1 MAIKQIILSIMSSL
15 KMHSSDYCDLE
26 TVSGFETLVF
36 KDGTMLSLLRYNG
49 MLSQVSG
56 VNFIRMIDQMSDSLN
71 NIMQNSGY
79 KIVCVFRKDL
89 DAFSNLA
96 RVEAT
101 KKTSIKKT
109 QLQLAD
115 IIEES
120 IETAKGNVYDEEVY
134 FGLMTNMKA
143 LDAVEIEG
151 LKKKKPL
158 ENFDTPKLTTAQNIF
173 HTVNMLHSKH
183 NEFVERFIGTFRG
196 SDFYVSIDKI
206 NAVKALA
213 AIRHQAQPNSSPR
226 DWTPCV
232 AIDAEIL
239 RSQVNIDEYHHPIMF
254 PATDDLDDM
263 SYLMPP
269 ELPRQMLSQTIEV
282 LGAAENL
289 PPNTVK
295 CDGRLYASVFM
306 DIPPTAP
313 AMFNE
318 VFSAFNNTAFYDTR
332 GRVRTMPW
340 SLTFVITGDGMAGA
354 IMKRAFK
361 DVVGLAP
368 PMTNS
373 SLQAAYNSL
382 SWLKKNDKAVVG
394 IQISAMT
401 WVDDLNEKSR
411 ETLTNRNNRLKY
423 SMESWG
429 SMKVISNVGDPVM
442 GWRSNIIGMSTNH
455 VGTKGAAPL
464 PQVLAMLPLTRP
476 ASAFSNGTVINRT
489 LDGKLML
496 LEKFSSQMR
505 TWVKCIVGTPGSG
518 KSVML
523 NNELLE
529 TCMLAGLERLP
540 LITVI
545 DKGESSSG
553 FIELIRDRLPPHLQY
568 LAVTKKL
575 RKEKEYAINP
585 FDIKVGL
592 TRPLNDEKTQME
604 AFLTALLTPAESTK
618 PYTDTLSFASQ
629 LIVSLFDSVQEYS
642 DEGTPNKYA
651 YGDNTELDDYI
662 IEHEL
667 VNFEVNSDSGNPVYH
682 RPEDI
687 TYFALVRR
695 MHLIGESHP
704 DGSKK
709 RVQAWRSRDLA
720 HRLAMPTLAGLNA
733 ILASPKITEAY
744 TNRVASGETM
754 PVYAKRALSEVISS
768 YPCFANHTQFDV
780 DTARLV
786 SLDLQE
792 VVSKQSPKQSSL
804 FVQIAR
810 MVGVKKINLSSED
823 IKSDMI
829 PDMFKDYYKKE
840 FQNLNADRKIIAI
853 DEMHNYRGNSV
864 FMGLLEVDAREGRK
878 WGIELILAS
887 QNISDFYFPDT
898 KDGSPKVDLL
908 GFVTHLC
915 VCTTP
920 EGGDL
925 NIFHE
930 YFDPINTNTGR
941 HKIPSSTL
949 ASIKLDDQGL
959 TYLSCLTTRKEKYTQ
974 LLTLEVAPK
983 LLWSLTTTSEDRLI
997 RSYMYQLTAG
1007 DRTKAIA
1014 ALAYYLP
1021 SGAKKRIEQ
1030 LRSNLIA
1037 ENAKVSED
1045 EIADKSNSLIQELAG
1060 QALLIYEGKLARER
1074 ELIEEY

>member
-1 MAIKQIILSIMSSL
+1 
-15 KMHSSDYCDLE
+15 MHSSDYCDLE
-26 TVSGFETLVF
+26 TVSGSDTLVF
-36 KDGTMLSLLRYNG
+36 KDGTMLTLLRYNG

-56 VNFIRMIDQMSDSLN
+56 INFVKMIDQMADHLN
-71 NIMQNSGY
+71 NLMLNSGY

-89 DAFSNLA
+89 DAFSSLA
-96 RVEAT
+96 QIEAT
-101 KKTSIKKT
+101 KKMTVDK
-109 QLQLAD
+109 LQLNLRD
-115 IIEES
+115 IIEEA
-120 IETAKGNVYDEEVY
+120 IEAARNSVYDEEVY
-134 FGLMTNMKA
+134 FGLMTNRHS

-151 LKKKKPL
+151 LKNRKPVA
-158 ENFDTPKLTTAQNIF
+158 NFDAPKLSTAQNLF
-173 HTVNMLHSKH
+173 HTVNILHAKH
-183 NEFVERFIGTFRG
+183 SEFVERFMGAFRG
-196 SDFYVSIDKI
+196 GDFYVSMEKI

-213 AIRHQAQPNSSPR
+213 IIRHQAQPNSSPR
-226 DWTPCV
+226 NWTPCI
-232 AIDAEIL
+232 AISAEAM
-239 RSQVNIDEYHHPIMF
+239 RAQAGIDNYNTPVTF
-254 PATDDLDDM
+254 PATNDLDDM
-263 SYLMPP
+263 SYLMPA
-269 ELPRQMLSQTIEV
+269 ELPRQLLSQTTEV
-282 LGAAENL
+282 LGSSENL

-306 DIPPTAP
+306 DIPPTTP
-313 AMFNE
+313 SMFNDI
-318 VFSAFNNTAFYDTR
+318 FSAFNNTAFYDTR

-340 SLTFVITGDGMAGA
+340 SLTYVITGDGMAGSV
-354 IMKRAFK
+354 MKRAFK

-368 PMTNS
+368 PMTNAN
-373 SLQAAYNSL
+373 LQAAYNQL

-394 IQISAMT
+394 IQVSAMT
-401 WVDDLNEKSR
+401 WVDDLNEKAR
-411 ETLTNRNNRLKY
+411 ETLSNRANRLKY

-429 SMKVISNVGDPVM
+429 GMKVIANVGDPM
-442 GWRSNIIGMSTNH
+442 IGWRSNIIGMSTNH

-476 ASAFSNGTVINRT
+476 ASAFKNGTVINRT

-523 NNELLE
+523 NNELVE

-540 LITVI
+540 FITVI

-553 FIELIRDRLPPHLQY
+553 FIELIRDRLPVHLQY

-592 TRPLNDEKTQME
+592 NRPLNDEKSQME
-604 AFLTALLTPAESTK
+604 AFLTALLTPAESAK
-618 PYTDTLSFASQ
+618 PYKDTLAFVSQ
-629 LIVSLFDSVQEYS
+629 LIVSLFDSVQEGT
-642 DEGTPNKYA
+642 DNGTPNKYQ
-651 YGDNTELDDYI
+651 YRQNIELDDYLIENGI
-662 IEHEL
+662 IQHEKQ
-667 VNFEVNSDSGNPVYH
+667 NGQPVYH
-682 RPEDI
+682 RPIEV
-687 TYFALVRR
+687 TYFALVRKL
-695 MHLIGESHP
+695 HILGESYP

-709 RVQAWRSRDLA
+709 RVQAWRARDLS

-733 ILASPKITEAY
+733 ILSSPKITDAY
-744 TNRVASGETM
+744 TNKVESGETM
-754 PVYAKRALSEVISS
+754 PVYAKRAVAEAISS
-768 YPCFANHTQFDV
+768 YPCFAHHTQFDV

-792 VVSKQSPKQSSL
+792 VVSKSNPKQSSL

-823 IKSDMI
+823 VKSAAI
-829 PDMFKDYYKKE
+829 PDLFKAYYKKE
-840 FQNLNADRKIIAI
+840 LQNLNADRKVLAI

-878 WGIELILAS
+878 WGLELILAS
-887 QNISDFYFPDT
+887 QNINDFYFPDT
-898 KDGSPKVDLL
+898 TDGTPKVDLL

-920 EGGDL
+920 EGDDL
-925 NIFHE
+925 NTFHK
-930 YFDPINTNTGR
+930 YFDPLDTNTGR
-941 HKIPSSTL
+941 HKIPASTL
-949 ASIKLDDQGL
+949 ASIKLDSSGL

-974 LLTLEVAPK
+974 LLTLQVAPK

-997 RSYMYQLTAG
+997 RNYMYQLTSG

-1021 SGAKKRIEQ
+1021 SGAKERIEVM
-1030 LRSNLIA
+1030 RKNMIA
-1037 ENAKVSED
+1037 ENSKVSED
-1045 EIADKSNSLIQELAG
+1045 ELDHQSNSLIQELAR
-1060 QALLIYEGKLARER
+1060 QALLIYEGKLALER
-1074 ELIEEY
+1074 QMVEEF

>member
-56 VNFIRMIDQMSDSLN
+56 TNFVRMIDQMADSLN
-71 NIMQNSGY
+71 NSMQSSGY

-89 DAFSNLA
+89 DAFSSLA
-96 RVEAT
+96 RVEST
-101 KKTSIKKT
+101 KKMSVTK
-109 QLQLAD
+109 LQINLID

-120 IETAKGNVYDEEVY
+120 IESARSSVYDEEVY
-134 FGLMTNMKA
+134 FGLMTNMKS

-151 LKKKKPL
+151 LKKKKPV
-158 ENFDTPKLTTAQNIF
+158 EGFDAPKLTTAQNMF
-173 HTVNMLHSKH
+173 HTVNILHSKH

-196 SDFYVSIDKI
+196 TDFYVSIEKI
-206 NAVKALA
+206 NAVKALST
-213 AIRHQAQPNSSPR
+213 IRHQAQPNSSPR
-226 DWTPCV
+226 DWTPCI
-232 AIDAEIL
+232 AISQDAM
-239 RSQVNIDEYHHPIMF
+239 RAQSGIDDYHQPIMF
-254 PATDDLDDM
+254 PSSDDLDDM

-269 ELPRQMLSQTIEV
+269 ELPRQLMSQTIEV
-282 LGAAENL
+282 LGSAENL

-295 CDGRLYASVFM
+295 CDNRLYASVFM

-318 VFSAFNNTAFYDTR
+318 VFSAFNNTAFQDAR

-340 SLTFVITGDGMAGA
+340 SLTFVISGDGMAGA
-354 IMKRAFK
+354 VMKRAFK

-368 PMTNS
+368 PMTNAN
-373 SLQAAYNSL
+373 LQAAYNNL
-382 SWLKKNDKAVVG
+382 SWLKKNEKAVVG

-401 WVDDLNEKSR
+401 WVDDLNAKSR
-411 ETLTNRNNRLKY
+411 ETLTNRSNRLKY

-429 SMKVISNVGDPVM
+429 SMKVISNVGDPIM

-476 ASAFSNGTVINRT
+476 ASPFKNGTVINRT

-523 NNELLE
+523 NNELVE
-529 TCMLAGLERLP
+529 ACMLAGLERLP

-553 FIELIRDRLPPHLQY
+553 FIELIRDRMPVHLQY

-592 TRPLNDEKTQME
+592 TRPLNDEKIQME
-604 AFLTALLTPAESTK
+604 AFLTALLTPAESSK

-629 LIVSLFDSVQEYS
+629 LITSLFDSVQEGN
-642 DEGTPNKYA
+642 DEGTPNKYQ
-651 YGDNTELDDYI
+651 YRDNIELDDYLI
-662 IEHEL
+662 ANDI
-667 VNFEVNSDSGNPVYH
+667 VKFEINGSGQPVYH

-695 MHLIGESHP
+695 LHVIGESHP
-704 DGSKK
+704 DESKK
-709 RVQAWRSRDLA
+709 RVLAWRARDLS
-720 HRLAMPTLAGLNA
+720 HRLAMPTLAGLNS
-733 ILASPKITEAY
+733 ILSTSKIAESY
-744 TNRVASGETM
+744 TNKVASGETM
-754 PVYAKRALSEVISS
+754 PVYAKRAVAEAISS
-768 YPCFANHTQFDV
+768 YPCFAHNTQFDV

-810 MVGVKKINLSSED
+810 MVAVKKINLSSED
-823 IKSDMI
+823 IKSDAI
-829 PDMFKDYYKKE
+829 PDIFKDYYKRE

-887 QNISDFYFPDT
+887 QNVSDFYFPDT
-898 KDGSPKVDLL
+898 TDGTPKVDLL

-925 NIFHE
+925 NVFHE
-930 YFDPINTNTGR
+930 YFDPIDSNTGR

-949 ASIKLDDQGL
+949 SSIKLDSEGL

-974 LLTLEVAPK
+974 LLTLQVAPK
-983 LLWSLTTTSEDRLI
+983 LLWSLTTTAEDRLI
-997 RSYMYQLTAG
+997 RNYMYQLTSG

-1021 SGAKKRIEQ
+1021 SGAKERIEAK
-1030 LRSNLIA
+1030 RSNLIA

-1045 EIADKSNSLIQELAG
+1045 EISNESNKLIKDLATH
-1060 QALLIYEGKLARER
+1060 ALLIYEAKLAKER
-1074 ELIEEY
+1074 ELLEEY

>member
-1 MAIKQIILSIMSSL
+1 
-15 KMHSSDYCDLE
+15 MHSSDYCDLE

-36 KDGTMLSLLRYNG
+36 KDGTMLSILRYNG

-56 VNFIRMIDQMSDSLN
+56 SNFVKMIDQMAEHLN
-71 NIMQNSGY
+71 NIMLNSGY

-89 DAFSNLA
+89 DAFSSLA
-96 RVEAT
+96 QIQAT
-101 KKTSIKKT
+101 KNLTVDK
-109 QLQLAD
+109 LQLDLRD

-120 IETAKGNVYDEEVY
+120 IEAARSNVYDEEVY
-134 FGLMTNMKA
+134 FGLMTNIKS

-151 LKKKKPL
+151 LKNKKPP
-158 ENFDTPKLTTAQNIF
+158 EGFDAPKLTTAQNLF
-173 HTVNMLHSKH
+173 HTVNILHAKH
-183 NEFVERFIGTFRG
+183 NEFVERFMGAFRG
-196 SDFYVSIDKI
+196 GDFYVSMEKV
-206 NAVKALA
+206 NAVKALSL
-213 AIRHQAQPNSSPR
+213 IRHQAQPNSSPR
-226 DWTPCV
+226 DWTPCI
-232 AIDAEIL
+232 AISADAM
-239 RSQVNIDEYHHPIMF
+239 RAQSGIDDYHTPITF

-269 ELPRQMLSQTIEV
+269 ELPRQLLSQTIEV
-282 LGAAENL
+282 LGASDNL
-289 PPNTVK
+289 PPNTIK

-313 AMFNE
+313 SMFNE
-318 VFSAFNNTAFYDTR
+318 IFSAFNNTAFYDTR
-332 GRVRTMPW
+332 GRIRTMPW
-340 SLTFVITGDGMAGA
+340 SLTYVITGDGMAGSV
-354 IMKRAFK
+354 MKRAFK

-368 PMTNS
+368 PMTNAN
-373 SLQAAYNSL
+373 LQAAYNQL

-401 WVDDLNEKSR
+401 WVDDINAKSR
-411 ETLTNRNNRLKY
+411 ETLSNRSNRLKY

-429 SMKVISNVGDPVM
+429 SMKVISNVGDPMM

-476 ASAFSNGTVINRT
+476 ASAFKNGTVINRT

-523 NNELLE
+523 NNELVE

-540 LITVI
+540 FITVI

-553 FIELIRDRLPPHLQY
+553 FIDLIRDRLPVHLKY

-592 TRPLNDEKTQME
+592 YRPLNDEKTQME
-604 AFLTALLTPAESTK
+604 AFLTALLTPAESAK
-618 PYTDTLSFASQ
+618 PYKDTLAFVSQ
-629 LIVSLFDSVQEYS
+629 LIVSLFDSVQEGT
-642 DEGTPNKYA
+642 DNGTPNKYQ
-651 YGDNTELDDYI
+651 YHQNVELDEYLIDNNI
-662 IEHEL
+662 
-667 VNFEVNSDSGNPVYH
+667 VQFEQNNGQPIYH
-682 RPEDI
+682 RPLEV

-695 MHLIGESHP
+695 LHLLGETFP
-704 DGSKK
+704 EGSKK
-709 RVQAWRSRDLA
+709 RVEAWRARDLA
-720 HRLAMPTLAGLNA
+720 HRLAMPTLVGLNA
-733 ILASPKITEAY
+733 ILSSPKIKEAY
-744 TNRVASGETM
+744 TNVVDSGETM
-754 PVYAKRALSEVISS
+754 PVYAKRAVAEAISS
-768 YPCFANHTQFDV
+768 YPCFAHHTQFDV

-823 IKSDMI
+823 VKSDAI
-829 PDMFKDYYKKE
+829 PDIFKAYYKRE
-840 FQNLNADRKIIAI
+840 LQNLNADRKVLAI

-878 WGIELILAS
+878 WGLELILAS
-887 QNISDFYFPDT
+887 QNINDFYFPDT
-898 KDGSPKVDLL
+898 KDGTPKVDLL

-920 EGGDL
+920 EGDDL
-925 NIFHE
+925 TIFQK
-930 YFDPINTNTGR
+930 YFDPVDSTSGR

-949 ASIKLDDQGL
+949 SSIKLDSSGL

-974 LLTLEVAPK
+974 LLTLQVAPK

-997 RSYMYQLTAG
+997 RNYMYQLTSG

-1021 SGAKKRIEQ
+1021 SGAKERIEL
-1030 LRSNLIA
+1030 LRNNMMA
-1037 ENAKVSED
+1037 ENSKVSED
-1045 EIADKSNSLIQELAG
+1045 EIASQSNSLIQELAR
-1060 QALLIYEGKLARER
+1060 QALLIYEAKLANER
-1074 ELIEEY
+1074 QMIEEF

>member
-1 MAIKQIILSIMSSL
+1 
-15 KMHSSDYCDLE
+15 MHSSDYCDLE

-36 KDGTMLSLLRYNG
+36 KDGTMLSILRYNG

-56 VNFIRMIDQMSDSLN
+56 TNFVKMIDQMAEHLN
-71 NIMQNSGY
+71 NIMLNSGY

-89 DAFSNLA
+89 DAFSSLA
-96 RVEAT
+96 HIEAT
-101 KKTSIKKT
+101 KKMTVDK
-109 QLQLAD
+109 LQLDLKD

-120 IETAKGNVYDEEVY
+120 IEAARSNVYDEEVY
-134 FGLMTNMKA
+134 FGLMTNMKS

-151 LKKKKPL
+151 LKNKKPPAG
-158 ENFDTPKLTTAQNIF
+158 FDAPKLTTAQNLF
-173 HTVNMLHSKH
+173 HTVNILHSKH
-183 NEFVERFIGTFRG
+183 NEFVERFMGAFRG
-196 SDFYVSIDKI
+196 GDFYVSIEKV
-206 NAVKALA
+206 NAVKALSL
-213 AIRHQAQPNSSPR
+213 IRHQAQPNSSPR
-226 DWTPCV
+226 DWTPCI
-232 AIDAEIL
+232 AISADAM
-239 RSQVNIDEYHHPIMF
+239 RAQAGIDEYHTPVTF
-254 PATDDLDDM
+254 PANDDLDDM

-269 ELPRQMLSQTIEV
+269 ELPRQLLSQTIEV
-282 LGAAENL
+282 LGASENL

-306 DIPPTAP
+306 DIPPTTP
-313 AMFNE
+313 SMFNDI
-318 VFSAFNNTAFYDTR
+318 FSAFNNTAFYDTR

-340 SLTFVITGDGMAGA
+340 SLTYVITGDGMAGSV
-354 IMKRAFK
+354 MKRAFK

-368 PMTNS
+368 PMTNAN
-373 SLQAAYNSL
+373 LQAAYNQL

-411 ETLTNRNNRLKY
+411 ETLSNRSNRLKY

-429 SMKVISNVGDPVM
+429 GMKVISNVGDPVM

-464 PQVLAMLPLTRP
+464 PQVLAMLPITRP
-476 ASAFSNGTVINRT
+476 ASAFKNGTVINRT

-523 NNELLE
+523 NNELVE

-540 LITVI
+540 FITVI

-553 FIELIRDRLPPHLQY
+553 FIDLIRDRLPVHLKY

-592 TRPLNDEKTQME
+592 YRPLNDEKTQME
-604 AFLTALLTPAESTK
+604 AFLTALLTPAESSK
-618 PYTDTLSFASQ
+618 PYKDTLSFVSQ
-629 LIVSLFDSVQEYS
+629 LIVSLFDSVQE
-642 DEGTPNKYA
+642 GTDNGVPNKYQ
-651 YGDNTELDDYI
+651 YRQNIELDEYLI
-662 IEHEL
+662 AHEI
-667 VNFEVNSDSGNPVYH
+667 VQFEQNNGQPIFH
-682 RPEDI
+682 RPLEV

-695 MHLIGESHP
+695 LHLLGESFKE
-704 DGSKK
+704 GSRK
-709 RVQAWRSRDLA
+709 RVEAWRARDLA
-720 HRLAMPTLAGLNA
+720 HRLAMPTLVGLNA
-733 ILASPKITEAY
+733 ILSTPKIKEAY
-744 TNRVASGETM
+744 TNVVDSGETM
-754 PVYAKRALSEVISS
+754 PVYAKRAVAEAISS
-768 YPCFANHTQFDV
+768 YPCFAHHTQFDV

-823 IKSDMI
+823 VKSDAI
-829 PDMFKDYYKKE
+829 PDLFKAYYKRE
-840 FQNLNADRKIIAI
+840 LQNLNADRKVLAI

-878 WGIELILAS
+878 WGLELILAS
-887 QNISDFYFPDT
+887 QNINDFYFPDT
-898 KDGSPKVDLL
+898 KDGTPKVDLL

-920 EGGDL
+920 EGDDL
-925 NIFHE
+925 TIFQK
-930 YFDPINTNTGR
+930 YFDPADSSSGR

-949 ASIKLDDQGL
+949 SSIKLDSSGL

-974 LLTLEVAPK
+974 LLTLQVAPK

-997 RSYMYQLTAG
+997 RNYMYQLTSG

-1021 SGAKKRIEQ
+1021 SGAKERIEM
-1030 LRSNLIA
+1030 LRNNMMA
-1037 ENAKVSED
+1037 ENSKVSED
-1045 EIADKSNSLIQELAG
+1045 EIADQSNNLIQELAR
-1060 QALLIYEGKLARER
+1060 QALLIYEAKLANER
-1074 ELIEEY
+1074 QMVEEF

>member
-1 MAIKQIILSIMSSL
+1 MAMKQILLSIMSSL

-36 KDGTMLSLLRYNG
+36 KDGTMLSILRYNG

-56 VNFIRMIDQMSDSLN
+56 SNFVRMIDQMADHLN
-71 NIMQNSGY
+71 NIMLNSGY

-89 DAFSNLA
+89 DAFSSLA
-96 RVEAT
+96 HIEAT
-101 KKTSIKKT
+101 KKMTVDK
-109 QLQLAD
+109 LQLDLKD

-120 IETAKGNVYDEEVY
+120 IEAARSNVYDEEVY
-134 FGLMTNMKA
+134 FGLMTNMKS
-143 LDAVEIEG
+143 LDAVEAEG
-151 LKKKKPL
+151 LKNKKPTDG
-158 ENFDTPKLTTAQNIF
+158 FDAPKLSTAQNLF
-173 HTVNMLHSKH
+173 HTVNILHSKH
-183 NEFVERFIGTFRG
+183 NEFVERFMGAFRG
-196 SDFYVSIDKI
+196 GDFYVSIEKV
-206 NAVKALA
+206 NAVKALSL
-213 AIRHQAQPNSSPR
+213 IRHQAQPNSSPR
-226 DWTPCV
+226 DWKPCI
-232 AIDAEIL
+232 AISQAAM
-239 RSQVNIDEYHHPIMF
+239 RSQANIDEYHMPITF

-263 SYLMPP
+263 SYMMPP
-269 ELPRQMLSQTIEV
+269 ELPRQLLSQTIEV

-289 PPNTVK
+289 PPNTIK

-306 DIPPTAP
+306 DIPPTSP
-313 AMFNE
+313 SMFNE
-318 VFSAFNNTAFYDTR
+318 IFSAFNNTAFYDTR

-340 SLTFVITGDGMAGA
+340 SLTYVITGDGMAGSV
-354 IMKRAFK
+354 MKRAFK

-368 PMTNS
+368 PMTNAN
-373 SLQAAYNSL
+373 LQAAYNQL

-411 ETLTNRNNRLKY
+411 ETLSNRSNRLKY

-429 SMKVISNVGDPVM
+429 SMKVISNVGDPMM

-476 ASAFSNGTVINRT
+476 ASAFKNGTVINRT

-523 NNELLE
+523 NNELVE

-540 LITVI
+540 FITVI

-553 FIELIRDRLPPHLQY
+553 FIDLIRDRLPVHLKY

-592 TRPLNDEKTQME
+592 YRPLNDEKTQME
-604 AFLTALLTPAESTK
+604 AFLTALLTPAESSK
-618 PYTDTLSFASQ
+618 PYKDTLSFVSQ
-629 LIVSLFDSVQEYS
+629 LIVSLFDSIQ
-642 DEGTPNKYA
+642 EGTEKGVPNKYQ
-651 YGDNTELDDYI
+651 YRQNIELDEYLIDNEI
-662 IEHEL
+662 VE
-667 VNFEVNSDSGNPVYH
+667 FEQNNGQPIYH
-682 RPEDI
+682 RPLEV
-687 TYFALVRR
+687 TYFALVRKL
-695 MHLIGESHP
+695 HLLGESFKEDSRP
-704 DGSKK
+704 
-709 RVQAWRSRDLA
+709 RIEAWRARDLA
-720 HRLAMPTLAGLNA
+720 HRLAMPTLVGLNA
-733 ILASPKITEAY
+733 ILSTPKITEAY
-744 TNRVASGETM
+744 TNKVDSGETM
-754 PVYAKRALSEVISS
+754 PVYAKRAVAEAISS
-768 YPCFANHTQFDV
+768 YPCFAHHTQFDV

-823 IKSDMI
+823 VKSDAI
-829 PDMFKDYYKKE
+829 PDIFKAYYKRE
-840 FQNLNADRKIIAI
+840 LQNLNADRKVLAI

-878 WGIELILAS
+878 WGLELILAS
-887 QNISDFYFPDT
+887 QNINDFYFPDT
-898 KDGSPKVDLL
+898 KDGTPKVDLL

-920 EGGDL
+920 EGDDL
-925 NIFHE
+925 TIFQK
-930 YFDPINTNTGR
+930 YFDPVDSNTGR

-949 ASIKLDDQGL
+949 SSIKLDSSGL

-974 LLTLEVAPK
+974 LLTLQVAPK

-997 RSYMYQLTAG
+997 RNYMYQLTSG

-1021 SGAKKRIEQ
+1021 SGAKERIEM
-1030 LRSNLIA
+1030 LRNNMMA
-1037 ENAKVSED
+1037 ENSKVSED
-1045 EIADKSNSLIQELAG
+1045 EIADQSNNLIQELAR
-1060 QALLIYEGKLARER
+1060 QALLIYEAKLAQER
-1074 ELIEEY
+1074 ELVEEY

>member
-1 MAIKQIILSIMSSL
+1 MAIKQILLSIMSSL

-36 KDGTMLSLLRYNG
+36 KDGTMLSILRYNG

-56 VNFIRMIDQMSDSLN
+56 SNFVKMIDQMADHLN
-71 NIMQNSGY
+71 NIMLNSGY

-89 DAFSNLA
+89 DAFSSLA
-96 RVEAT
+96 QIEAT
-101 KKTSIKKT
+101 KKLTVDK
-109 QLQLAD
+109 LQLDLKD

-120 IETAKGNVYDEEVY
+120 IEAARSNVYDEEVY

-151 LKKKKPL
+151 LKNKKPSDD
-158 ENFDTPKLTTAQNIF
+158 FDAPKLSTAQNLF
-173 HTVNMLHSKH
+173 HTVNILHSKH
-183 NEFVERFIGTFRG
+183 NEFVERFMGAFRG
-196 SDFYVSIDKI
+196 GDFYVSMEKV
-206 NAVKALA
+206 NAVKALSL
-213 AIRHQAQPNSSPR
+213 IRHQAQPNSSPR
-226 DWTPCV
+226 DWTPCI
-232 AIDAEIL
+232 AISADAM
-239 RSQVNIDEYHHPIMF
+239 RAQANIDDYHTPIMF

-269 ELPRQMLSQTIEV
+269 ELPRQLLSQTIEV
-282 LGAAENL
+282 LGASENL
-289 PPNTVK
+289 PPNTIK

-306 DIPPTAP
+306 DIPPTTP
-313 AMFNE
+313 SMFNDI
-318 VFSAFNNTAFYDTR
+318 FSAFNNTAFYDTR
-332 GRVRTMPW
+332 GRIRTMPW
-340 SLTFVITGDGMAGA
+340 SLTYVITGDGMAGSV
-354 IMKRAFK
+354 MKRAFK

-368 PMTNS
+368 PMTNAN
-373 SLQAAYNSL
+373 LQAAYNQL
-382 SWLKKNDKAVVG
+382 SWLKKNDRAVVG

-401 WVDDLNEKSR
+401 WVDDLNDKSR
-411 ETLTNRNNRLKY
+411 ETLSNRSNRLKY

-476 ASAFSNGTVINRT
+476 ASAFKNGTVINRT

-523 NNELLE
+523 NNELVE

-540 LITVI
+540 FITVI

-553 FIELIRDRLPPHLQY
+553 FIDLIRDRLPVHLKY

-592 TRPLNDEKTQME
+592 YRPLNDEKTQME
-604 AFLTALLTPAESTK
+604 AFLTALLTPAESSK
-618 PYTDTLSFASQ
+618 PYKDTLSFVSQ
-629 LIVSLFDSVQEYS
+629 LIVSLFDSVQEGT
-642 DEGTPNKYA
+642 DNGTPNKYQ
-651 YGDNTELDDYI
+651 YRQNIELDEYLIDNNI
-662 IEHEL
+662 
-667 VNFEVNSDSGNPVYH
+667 VQFEQNNGQPIFH
-682 RPEDI
+682 RPLEV

-695 MHLIGESHP
+695 LHLLGESFK

-709 RVQAWRSRDLA
+709 RVEAWRARDLA
-720 HRLAMPTLAGLNA
+720 HRLAMPTLIGLNA
-733 ILASPKITEAY
+733 ILSTPKILEAY
-744 TNRVASGETM
+744 TNVVDSGETM
-754 PVYAKRALSEVISS
+754 PVYAKRAVAEAISS
-768 YPCFANHTQFDV
+768 YPCFAHHTQFDV

-823 IKSDMI
+823 VKSDAI
-829 PDMFKDYYKKE
+829 PDIFKAYYKRE
-840 FQNLNADRKIIAI
+840 LQNLNADRKVLAI

-878 WGIELILAS
+878 WGLELILAS
-887 QNISDFYFPDT
+887 QNINDFYFPDT
-898 KDGSPKVDLL
+898 KDGTPKVDLL

-920 EGGDL
+920 EGDDL
-925 NIFHE
+925 TIFQK
-930 YFDPINTNTGR
+930 YFDPVDSTSGR

-949 ASIKLDDQGL
+949 SSIKLDSSGL

-974 LLTLEVAPK
+974 LLTLQVAPK

-997 RSYMYQLTAG
+997 RNYMYQLTSG

-1021 SGAKKRIEQ
+1021 SGAKERIEM
-1030 LRSNLIA
+1030 LRNNMMA
-1037 ENAKVSED
+1037 ENSKVSED
-1045 EIADKSNSLIQELAG
+1045 EIANESNNLIQELAR
-1060 QALLIYEGKLARER
+1060 QALLIYEAKLANER
-1074 ELIEEY
+1074 QMVEEF